1 VPGTHRFEN
10 SHAAVSDEADNEEL
24 LPDERPRRSRYE
36 KLLTPSLSSSDEE
49 RVSART
55 GEEKSI
61 PFQLQPSTAADA
73 PARRRSRGRQ
83 GRDPVC
89 SKYRMAWVLVFFDL
103 PVGTPEERKAAT
115 NFRKDLIHDGYMMV
129 QFSVYARP
137 CGTADRVET
146 QVRRLKSRIPAK
158 GEVRGLMIS
167 DAQWGRMIVMR
178 SQQTAEAE
186 KMPAQMQFF

>member
-1 VPGTHRFEN
+1 M
-10 SHAAVSDEADNEEL
+10 SDEFDNLPNDEEL
-24 LPDERPRRSRYE
+24 LPDERPRRSRLTDSTVSGLKWE
-36 KLLTPSLSSSDEE
+36 KATLKTNSS
-49 RVSART
+49 
-55 GEEKSI
+55 
-61 PFQLQPSTAADA
+61 FQLEPSTAADP
-73 PARRRSRGRQ
+73 PARRRSRGKQ

-146 QVRRLKSRIPAK
+146 QVRRLKSKIPTK

-178 SQQTAEAE
+178 SQQPAEAE

>member
-1 VPGTHRFEN
+1 M
-10 SHAAVSDEADNEEL
+10 SDELNNPADEEEL
-24 LPDERPRRSRYE
+24 LPDERPRRSRYGNADAAG
-36 KLLTPSLSSSDEE
+36 K
-49 RVSART
+49 AW
-55 GEEKSI
+55 EKSSLQLNA
-61 PFQLQPSTAADA
+61 PFQLQPSTAADS
-73 PARRRSRGRQ
+73 PVRCRSRGKQ

-146 QVRRLKSRIPAK
+146 QVRRLKSKIPAK

-178 SQQTAEAE
+178 SQQPAEAE

>member
-1 VPGTHRFEN
+1 MNDGPNNLGEDDDVF
-10 SHAAVSDEADNEEL
+10 
-24 LPDERPRRSRYE
+24 PDERPRRSRYE
-36 KLLTPSLSSSDEE
+36 TADQPGIQWGKSKLQSNVT
-49 RVSART
+49 
-55 GEEKSI
+55 
-61 PFQLQPSTAADA
+61 FQLEPSTAAEA
-73 PARRRSRGRQ
+73 PARRRPRGKQ

-115 NFRKDLIHDGYMMV
+115 NFRKDLIHDGYLMV

-178 SQQTAEAE
+178 SQQTADAE

>member
-1 VPGTHRFEN
+1 
-10 SHAAVSDEADNEEL
+10 
-24 LPDERPRRSRYE
+24 
-36 KLLTPSLSSSDEE
+36 
-49 RVSART
+49 
-55 GEEKSI
+55 
-61 PFQLQPSTAADA
+61 
-73 PARRRSRGRQ
+73 
-83 GRDPVC
+83 
-89 SKYRMAWVLVFFDL
+89 MAWVLVFFDL

-146 QVRRLKSRIPAK
+146 QVRRLKSKIPAK

>member
-1 VPGTHRFEN
+1 MPEADGIKN
-10 SHAAVSDEADNEEL
+10 PHAAVSDEFDQPPDDDDL
-24 LPDERPRRSRYE
+24 LPDERPRRSRFDHDAAPG
-36 KLLTPSLSSSDEE
+36 K
-49 RVSART
+49 AW
-55 GEEKSI
+55 EKSVLPANI
-61 PFQLQPSTAADA
+61 PFELQPSTAADA
-73 PARRRSRGRQ
+73 PRRKSRGKQ

-146 QVRRLKSRIPAK
+146 QVRRLKSKIPSK

-167 DAQWGRMIVMR
+167 DAQWGRMIIMR
-178 SQQTAEAE
+178 SQQIAEAE